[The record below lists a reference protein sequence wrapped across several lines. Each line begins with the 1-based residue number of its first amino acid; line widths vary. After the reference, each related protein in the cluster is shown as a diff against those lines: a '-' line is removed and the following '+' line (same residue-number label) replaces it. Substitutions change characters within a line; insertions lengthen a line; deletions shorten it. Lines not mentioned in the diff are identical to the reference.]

1 MVARNGAEV
10 AEALAEAQK
19 GFDERTARRSVIEPR
34 TPEEGHFAPG
44 YDLGN
49 LVLWVGQQADEIEAW
64 GRNVK
69 RRDRQLREFIPTENV
84 VAAAL
89 GTVVARNAAF
99 DFSVKGPPRTAA
111 RVHDILEN
119 ANNGKGWID
128 FIAKLSYDLYSQDSG
143 AFFEILREGDSETAP
158 LIGVNHLDA
167 SRCWHTGIPQEPVL
181 YQDRL
186 GRYHLMKWYQVQT
199 LAELPAP
206 HETLYGLQLCA
217 LTRLLRA
224 CQIIKAV
231 NQYKYEKVSGRHTRA
246 IHFIRGVPTQQINAA
261 LAQMQ
266 IHADQA
272 GLSKYLQPIMIGTVD
287 PAVDLQ
293 TATIEFLSLPDG
305 YDEETTFKH
314 YINQIAL
321 AFLEDYQTF
330 APLPGGNLGTS
341 AQSQILH
348 QKGQGKGPALFMKL
362 MSTAFN
368 QNVMP
373 KNVEFAWE
381 EQDVEAEK
389 KEADVRAVRATTRA
403 ARIASGELT
412 PEVARQ
418 IAKDEGDL
426 DGAYLDALGQEDVT
440 EDVELED
447 DRPTEAQIEEDEAGG
462 AGSLSAQP
470 AQQGPTPE
478 QLQAVADAIKALSPL
493 LLRNVAEGRKVQLG
507 AFLQT
512 RIHRAF
518 TTAADDLAALGY
530 MDTAGRIQ
538 LSGIIGD
545 TLGTFA
551 RLVDEE
557 AAGIALQELDRQ
569 DVRELVE
576 QAAKALD
583 HRATG
588 METAAE
594 RVPMEEEVAGK
605 LSPVLEFLRSR
616 IHRQLRAVPGRKARP
631 GDDAVSEALGE
642 VEEVLRLAVDQ
653 RVAHAVDEATADIPN
668 PTVIAEIMREALVQ
682 NARELRQFRD
692 VIGREV
698 ADTLKDARVQAE
710 DVAASVADLR
720 KAVTA
725 QQQSRALVPLVRDL
739 VAATLKE
746 APPRP
751 TPGSERRRAE
761 YGEDGKIRRVVVEAG
776 DGTRTAI
783 EVRRDETG
791 KVVETFQHP
800 DET

>member
-1 MVARNGAEV
+1 MNATDSSEAVVA
-10 AEALAEAQK
+10 LQEAQK
-19 GFDERTARRSVIEPR
+19 GFDERAARRSVVEPR
-34 TPEEGHFAPG
+34 TPQEGVVAPS

-49 LVLWVGQQADEIEAW
+49 LMLWVGQQADEIEPW
-64 GRNVK
+64 GRNAK
-69 RRDRQLREFIPTENV
+69 LRDRQLRAFVPTENV
-84 VAAAL
+84 FASAL
-89 GTVVARNAAF
+89 GTVVARNSAF
-99 DFSVKGPPRTAA
+99 DFSVEGPPRTAT

-128 FIAKLSYDLYSQDSG
+128 FVAKVSFDLYTADSG
-143 AFFEILREGDSETAP
+143 AFFEIVRDGDGETAP
-158 LIGVNHLDA
+158 LIGINHLDA
-167 SRCWHTGIPQEPVL
+167 ARCWHTGIPLEPVL

-186 GRYHLMKWYQVQT
+186 GRYHLLKWYEVQT

-246 IHFIRGVPTQQINAA
+246 IHFIRGVPTAQINAA

-266 IHADQA
+266 IAADQA

-293 TATIEFLSLPDG
+293 TATIEFVGLPDG

-314 YINQIAL
+314 YISQMAM

-341 AQSQILH
+341 AQSEILH
-348 QKGQGKGPALFMKL
+348 RKAQGKGPALFMKL
-362 MSTAFN
+362 FSKAFN
-368 QNVMP
+368 QNVLP

-389 KEADVRAVRATTRA
+389 KEAEVRALRATTRQV
-403 ARIASGELT
+403 RIASGEIT

-426 DGAYLDALGQEDVT
+426 DGAYLEALGQEDVT

-447 DRPTEAQIEEDEAGG
+447 DRPADAQVAEDEAGG
-462 AGSLSAQP
+462 AEGLQP
-470 AQQGPTPE
+470 AQGQQAPTPE
-478 QLQAVADAIKALSPL
+478 QLQAVADAIKDLSPL
-493 LLRNVAEGRKVQLG
+493 LLRGVAEGRKVQLG

-530 MDTAGRIQ
+530 MDTAGRIR
-538 LSGIIGD
+538 LSNIIGD

-557 AAGIALQELDRQ
+557 AAEIALAELDRE

-576 QAAKALD
+576 QAGKALD
-583 HRATG
+583 NRATG

-594 RVPMEEEVAGK
+594 RVPMEEEVAGRIAP
-605 LSPVLEFLRSR
+605 LLEFMRSR
-616 IHRQLRAVPGRKARP
+616 VHRQLRA
-631 GDDAVSEALGE
+631 
-642 VEEVLRLAVDQ
+642 
-653 RVAHAVDEATADIPN
+653 
-668 PTVIAEIMREALVQ
+668 
-682 NARELRQFRD
+682 
-692 VIGREV
+692 
-698 ADTLKDARVQAE
+698 
-710 DVAASVADLR
+710 
-720 KAVTA
+720 
-725 QQQSRALVPLVRDL
+725 
-739 VAATLKE
+739 
-746 APPRP
+746 
-751 TPGSERRRAE
+751 
-761 YGEDGKIRRVVVEAG
+761 
-776 DGTRTAI
+776 
-783 EVRRDETG
+783 
-791 KVVETFQHP
+791 
-800 DET
+800 

>member
-1 MVARNGAEV
+1 MVATNS
-10 AEALAEAQK
+10 AEAAANLAEAQK
-19 GFDERTARRSVIEPR
+19 GFDERAARRSVVAPR

-84 VAAAL
+84 LASAL

-111 RVHDILEN
+111 RVHEILEN

-143 AFFEILREGDSETAP
+143 GFFEIIRDGDGETAA
-158 LIGVNHLDA
+158 LIGINHLDA

-199 LAELPAP
+199 IVELPVP
-206 HETLYGLQLCA
+206 HETLYGLQLSA
-217 LTRLLRA
+217 VTRLLRA

-246 IHFIRGVPTQQINAA
+246 IHFIRGVPTQQITAA

-266 IHADQA
+266 IAADQA

-341 AQSQILH
+341 TQSQILH
-348 QKGQGKGPALFMKL
+348 EKGQGKGPALFMKL
-362 MSTAFN
+362 MATALN
-368 QNVMP
+368 HNVLP

-389 KEADVRAVRATTRA
+389 KEAEVKATRAATRA

-426 DGAYLDALGQEDVT
+426 DGAYLEALGQEDVT

-462 AGSLSAQP
+462 AGGGLSAQP
-470 AQQGPTPE
+470 AQPAAQQPPTPE

-507 AFLQT
+507 EFLQT

-530 MDTAGRIQ
+530 MDTAGRIR
-538 LSGIIGD
+538 LSNIIGD

-551 RLVDEE
+551 RLVDED
-557 AAGIALQELDRQ
+557 AAAIALTELERE

-576 QAAKALD
+576 QAGKALD
-583 HRATG
+583 PRLFHLRLKRDLGQLSTDEALELEAEEKALERPAAG
-588 METAAE
+588 LETAAE
-594 RVPMEEEVAGK
+594 RAETEEEVASK
-605 LSPVLEFLRSR
+605 LAPLLATIRS
-616 IHRQLRAVPGRKARP
+616 
-631 GDDAVSEALGE
+631 
-642 VEEVLRLAVDQ
+642 
-653 RVAHAVDEATADIPN
+653 
-668 PTVIAEIMREALVQ
+668 
-682 NARELRQFRD
+682 
-692 VIGREV
+692 
-698 ADTLKDARVQAE
+698 RVQAR
-710 DVAASVADLR
+710 LR
-720 KAVTA
+720 
-725 QQQSRALVPLVRDL
+725 R
-739 VAATLKE
+739 
-746 APPRP
+746 
-751 TPGSERRRAE
+751 
-761 YGEDGKIRRVVVEAG
+761 
-776 DGTRTAI
+776 
-783 EVRRDETG
+783 
-791 KVVETFQHP
+791 
-800 DET
+800 